1 MNSVIKIIK
10 DENPDYLCIT
20 MDTKGPTFRH
30 EMYDAYKAN
39 RKAMPDEIQQQ
50 IPIFYDLFKDS
61 NIPVLELKGFEA
73 DDILGT
79 LTSKIN
85 ENNLMKYIVSGD
97 KDLMQLVNKST
108 NVYSIGNKFKPF
120 TIYNED
126 KVLDKWGI
134 EPSKMIDYLSL
145 IGDSSDNIPGVAG
158 VGPKT
163 ALKLLMEY
171 NNLENIYESIDE
183 IKNPKLKDKLIDNK
197 ENALMS
203 KELVTIDLDVPVS
216 FSLDNM
222 LCKNIDYSNLQQK
235 LNKLEIYTFDSFL
248 GENLLFSFKD
258 DDTEDKK
265 DNKEYILVNTQ
276 EKLDSLIEE
285 IRQNHVISLDLETDN
300 INPISANIVGIS
312 LAMQPDKAYYIS
324 INSPHNKNLD
334 IKTVLDSLEE
344 FAVSDKFQF
353 IGQNLKY
360 DINVLRNYKF
370 YIKNVYFDTMVAES
384 LISPEKNRYNLAQ
397 LSQDYLNYKMQD
409 IVELIGDKKNEI
421 TMDQVTIDDI
431 VFYACEDADIA
442 LQVYLK
448 Q

>member
-1 MNSVIKIIK
+1 MKKLYLIDGMALIYRSHYAMAYNPLMTSSGIHTSAIFGFVNSVIKIIK

-61 NIPVLELKGFEA
+61 NNPVLELKGFEA

-108 NVYSIGNKFKPF
+108 NVYSIGNKFKPL

-145 IGDSSDNIPGVAG
+145 IGDNSDNIPGVAG

-171 NNLENIYESIDE
+171 NNLENIYESIDK

-203 KELVTIDLDVPVS
+203 KELVTIDLDVPIS
-216 FSLDNM
+216 FNLDN
-222 LCKNIDYSNLQQK
+222 I
-235 LNKLEIYTFDSFL
+235 
-248 GENLLFSFKD
+248 
-258 DDTEDKK
+258 
-265 DNKEYILVNTQ
+265 
-276 EKLDSLIEE
+276 
-285 IRQNHVISLDLETDN
+285 
-300 INPISANIVGIS
+300 
-312 LAMQPDKAYYIS
+312 
-324 INSPHNKNLD
+324 
-334 IKTVLDSLEE
+334 
-344 FAVSDKFQF
+344 
-353 IGQNLKY
+353 
-360 DINVLRNYKF
+360 
-370 YIKNVYFDTMVAES
+370 
-384 LISPEKNRYNLAQ
+384 
-397 LSQDYLNYKMQD
+397 
-409 IVELIGDKKNEI
+409 
-421 TMDQVTIDDI
+421 
-431 VFYACEDADIA
+431 
-442 LQVYLK
+442 
-448 Q
+448 

>member
-1 MNSVIKIIK
+1 
-10 DENPDYLCIT
+10 
-20 MDTKGPTFRH
+20 
-30 EMYDAYKAN
+30 
-39 RKAMPDEIQQQ
+39 
-50 IPIFYDLFKDS
+50 
-61 NIPVLELKGFEA
+61 
-73 DDILGT
+73 
-79 LTSKIN
+79 
-85 ENNLMKYIVSGD
+85 NNLMKYIVSGD

-108 NVYSIGNKFKPF
+108 NVYSIGNKFKPL

-222 LCKNIDYSNLQQK
+222 LCKNIDYSKLQQK

-258 DDTEDKK
+258 DVPEDKK

-276 EKLDSLIEE
+276 EKLDFLIEE

-324 INSPHNKNLD
+324 INSPNKQNLD
-334 IKTVLDSLEE
+334 IKIVLDALEG
-344 FAVSDKFQF
+344 FAASDKFQF
-353 IGQNLKY
+353 IGQNLK
-360 DINVLRNYKF
+360 
-370 YIKNVYFDTMVAES
+370 
-384 LISPEKNRYNLAQ
+384 
-397 LSQDYLNYKMQD
+397 
-409 IVELIGDKKNEI
+409 
-421 TMDQVTIDDI
+421 
-431 VFYACEDADIA
+431 
-442 LQVYLK
+442 
-448 Q
+448 

>member
-1 MNSVIKIIK
+1 MKKLYLIDGMALIYRSHYAMAYNPLMTSSGIHTSAIFGFVNSVIKIIK

-108 NVYSIGNKFKPF
+108 NVYSIGNKFKPL

-134 EPSKMIDYLSL
+134 EPSRMIDYLSL

-171 NNLENIYESIDE
+171 NNLENIYESIDK

-203 KELVTIDLDVPVS
+203 KELVTIDLDVPIS
-216 FSLDNM
+216 FNLDNM

-248 GENLLFSFKD
+248 GENLLFSLKD

-276 EKLDSLIEE
+276 K
-285 IRQNHVISLDLETDN
+285 
-300 INPISANIVGIS
+300 
-312 LAMQPDKAYYIS
+312 K
-324 INSPHNKNLD
+324 
-334 IKTVLDSLEE
+334 
-344 FAVSDKFQF
+344 
-353 IGQNLKY
+353 IG
-360 DINVLRNYKF
+360 
-370 YIKNVYFDTMVAES
+370 
-384 LISPEKNRYNLAQ
+384 
-397 LSQDYLNYKMQD
+397 LSN
-409 IVELIGDKKNEI
+409 
-421 TMDQVTIDDI
+421 
-431 VFYACEDADIA
+431 
-442 LQVYLK
+442 
-448 Q
+448 